1 MTDEENREDS
11 RIYEVVRNGEG
22 QYSIY
27 PQDRT
32 PPAGW
37 SLMGK
42 AGTEDECVS
51 YIDEV
56 WTDMTPLSVK
66 RMLTEQARQRP

>member
-1 MTDEENREDS
+1 
-11 RIYEVVRNGEG
+11 
-22 QYSIY
+22 
-27 PQDRT
+27 
-32 PPAGW
+32 
-37 SLMGK
+37 MGK